1 MIVCEESYADIHHNA
16 RGRSFSIVDTS
27 IVRDMRDMSQKMR
40 HTIREANTTPSD
52 LLTQWEYHEV
62 AIVSSSCFI
71 VSVISFLV
79 PWF

>member
-1 MIVCEESYADIHHNA
+1 
-16 RGRSFSIVDTS
+16 
-27 IVRDMRDMSQKMR
+27 MR